1 MFQQRVVSD
10 DFLGKWQQ
18 TTNVMAG
25 IFDVPAGLIM
35 RVGAE
40 QIEVL
45 VSSHTPGNPY
55 EAYEKANLN
64 TGLYCETVMATRSL
78 LHVPHALEDEHWKDN
93 PDVALN
99 MISYLGVPL
108 LWPDDEV
115 FGTICVLDSKK
126 RSYQQRYVDLLWEIK
141 KAIEADFK
149 VMEQQQKLTSS
160 NVDLLDANRA
170 LSVSNGELK
179 AALDK
184 IGAMQAELLRAEKM
198 SALGNLVAGVAH
210 ELNTP
215 IGNGLLVASTLK
227 SNVGTIAKELATGVT
242 RKHMDDFIGGVD
254 QGADI
259 LLHCLGRAAELVDS
273 FKQVAVD
280 QSSRRRRQFDL
291 RKTFGEILATVG
303 TAIRQSGHQVLCE
316 VEGDITMDSYPG
328 ALEQALLNLIN
339 NALVHAFPDGEQGQ
353 IRIAACRH
361 ADDCV
366 EISVADDGIGIP
378 QANLVRVFEP
388 FFTTRLGQGG
398 SGLGLHVVYNQ
409 VTTALCGS
417 VQVVSE
423 PSQGACFTLRVPRV
437 APASPSPA

>member
-1 MFQQRVVSD
+1 MIEQRVVSD

-18 TTNVMAG
+18 TTNVMADV
-25 IFDVPAGLIM
+25 FDVPAGLIM
-35 RVGAE
+35 RVRPQ

-78 LHVPHALEDEHWKDN
+78 LHVPDALEDEHWKDN

-108 LWPDDEV
+108 LWPNDEV

-126 RSYQQRYVDLLWEIK
+126 RNYQQRYVDLLWEIK
-141 KAIEADFK
+141 RAIEADFQ
-149 VMEQQQKLTSS
+149 VIEQQQELLVS
-160 NVDLLDANRA
+160 NASLLDANQA
-170 LSVSNGELK
+170 LLRSNADLK

-184 IGAMQAELLRAEKM
+184 IVAMQGELLRAEKM
-198 SALGNLVAGVAH
+198 SALGSLVAGISH

-215 IGNGLLVASTLK
+215 IGNGLMLASTLK
-227 SNVGTIAKELATGVT
+227 SNAVTIAKELETGVT
-242 RKHMDDFIGGVD
+242 RKHMQDFIGGVD

-259 LLHCLGRAAELVDS
+259 LLHSLGRAADLVAS

-280 QSSRRRRQFDL
+280 QSSMRRREFDV
-291 RKTFGEILATVG
+291 RKTFKDILATLG
-303 TAIRQSGHQVLCE
+303 PAIRKSGHQVVCD
-316 VEGDITMDSYPG
+316 VEEGVVMDSYPG
-328 ALEQALLNLIN
+328 PLEQILVNLVN
-339 NALVHAFPDGEQGQ
+339 NALVHAFPEGGRGHVS
-353 IRIAACRH
+353 ITARKL
-361 ADDCV
+361 ADDRIEV
-366 EISVADDGIGIP
+366 SVADDGVGIP
-378 QANLVRVFEP
+378 QANIARVFDP

-409 VTTALCGS
+409 VTSALRGD
-417 VQVVSE
+417 VQVESE
-423 PSQGACFTLRVPRV
+423 PGCGACFTLRVPRV
-437 APASPSPA
+437 APPDPPPR

>member
-1 MFQQRVVSD
+1 MVEQRVVSD

-18 TTNVMAG
+18 TTNVMADV
-25 IFDVPAGLIM
+25 FDVPAGLIM
-35 RVGAE
+35 RVRPQ

-64 TGLYCETVMATRSL
+64 TGLYCETVMATRAM
-78 LHVPHALEDEHWKDN
+78 LHVPDALEDEHWKDN

-126 RSYQQRYVDLLWEIK
+126 RNYQQRYVDLLWEIK
-141 KAIEADFK
+141 RAIEADFQ
-149 VMEQQQKLTSS
+149 VIEQQQKLMIS
-160 NVDLLDANRA
+160 NASLLDANQA
-170 LSVSNGELK
+170 LLRSNADLK

-184 IGAMQAELLRAEKM
+184 IVAMQGELLRVEKM
-198 SALGNLVAGVAH
+198 SALGSLVAGISH

-215 IGNGLLVASTLK
+215 IGNGLMLASTLK
-227 SNVGTIAKELATGVT
+227 SNAVTIAKELETGVT
-242 RKHMDDFIGGVD
+242 RKHMQDFISGVD

-259 LLHCLGRAAELVDS
+259 LLHSLGRAADLVAS

-280 QSSRRRRQFDL
+280 QSSMRRREFDL
-291 RKTFGEILATVG
+291 RKTFKDILATLG
-303 TAIRQSGHQVLCE
+303 PAIRKSGHQVVCD
-316 VEGDITMDSYPG
+316 VEEGVVMDSYPG
-328 ALEQALLNLIN
+328 PLEQVLVNLVN
-339 NALVHAFPDGEQGQ
+339 NALVHAFPDGGQGHVT
-353 IRIAACRH
+353 ITARRL
-361 ADDCV
+361 ADDWIEV
-366 EISVADDGIGIP
+366 SVADDGVGIP
-378 QANLVRVFEP
+378 EANIGRVFDP

-409 VTTALCGS
+409 VTSALRGH
-417 VQVVSE
+417 VQVASE
-423 PSQGACFTLRVPRV
+423 PGCGARFTLQVPRV
-437 APASPSPA
+437 APQDPPPR

>member
-1 MFQQRVVSD
+1 MLVQQRIVPD
-10 DFLGKWQQ
+10 GFLGKWQQ

-35 RVGAE
+35 RVWPE

-45 VSSHTPGNPY
+45 IASHTPGNPY
-55 EAYEKANLN
+55 EEGEKANLN

-78 LHVPHALEDEHWKDN
+78 LEVPHALEDAHWESN

-108 LWPDDEV
+108 LWPDGEV

-126 RSYQQRYVDLLWEIK
+126 RQFQQRYVELLWEIK
-141 KAIEADFK
+141 RTIEADFQII
-149 VMEQQQKLTSS
+149 MQQQKL
-160 NVDLLDANRA
+160 V
-170 LSVSNGELK
+170 VSNASLSAANQALAQSNKELK
-179 AALDK
+179 AALDQVS
-184 IGAMQAELLRAEKM
+184 AMQGELLRAEKM

-215 IGNGLLVASTLK
+215 IGNGLMAASTLK
-227 SNVGTIAKELATGVT
+227 SNAEDMARQLETGVT
-242 RKHMDDFIGGVD
+242 RKHLHDFIDGIG
-254 QGADI
+254 QGTNI

-280 QSSRRRRQFDL
+280 QSSMRRRQFDL
-291 RKTFGEILATVG
+291 QQTFAETLATLGNV
-303 TAIRQSGHQVLCE
+303 IRQSGHRVHCD
-316 VEGDITMDSYPG
+316 VPEGIVMDSYPG
-328 ALEQALLNLIN
+328 ALEQVLLNLVN
-339 NALVHAFPDGEQGQ
+339 NGLVHAFPAGTQGQ
-353 IRIAACRH
+353 IHIVARLE
-361 ADDCV
+361 ADDWV
-366 EISVADDGIGIP
+366 ELTVSDDGVGIP
-378 QANLVRVFEP
+378 PDNLTLVFDP

-417 VQVVSE
+417 VRVDSE
-423 PSQGACFTLRVPRV
+423 PGHGARFTLRIPRV
-437 APASPSPA
+437 APHEPE

>member
-149 VMEQQQKLTSS
+149 VMEQQRKLISS
-160 NVDLLDANRA
+160 NADLLSANQA
-170 LSVSNGELK
+170 LSLSNGELK
-179 AALDK
+179 TALDK
-184 IGAMQAELLRAEKM
+184 IGAMQGELLRAEKM

-227 SNVGTIAKELATGVT
+227 SNVGAMAKELAAGVT

-280 QSSRRRRQFDL
+280 QSSKRRRQFDL

-303 TAIRQSGHQVLCE
+303 ALIRQSGHQVLCE
-316 VEGDITMDSYPG
+316 VDGDIAMDSYPG
-328 ALEQALLNLIN
+328 ALEQVLLNLIN
-339 NALVHAFPDGEQGQ
+339 NALVHAFPDGAPGQ
-353 IRIAACRH
+353 IRVAACLH
-361 ADDCV
+361 ADDVV
-366 EISVADDGIGIP
+366 EISVVDDGIGIP

-423 PSQGACFTLRVPRV
+423 PGHGACFTLRVPRV
-437 APASPSPA
+437 APPSLSAA

>member
-1 MFQQRVVSD
+1 MVEQRIVSD

-18 TTNVMAG
+18 TTNVMADV
-25 IFDVPAGLIM
+25 FDVPAGLIM
-35 RVGAE
+35 RVRPQ

-78 LHVPHALEDEHWKDN
+78 LHVPDALEDEHWKNN

-126 RSYQQRYVDLLWEIK
+126 RNYQQRYVDLLWEIK
-141 KAIEADFK
+141 RAIEADFQ
-149 VMEQQQKLTSS
+149 VIEQQQKLMIS
-160 NVDLLDANRA
+160 NASLLDANQA
-170 LSVSNGELK
+170 LLRSNADLK

-184 IGAMQAELLRAEKM
+184 IVAMQGELLRAEKM
-198 SALGNLVAGVAH
+198 SALGSLVAGISH

-215 IGNGLLVASTLK
+215 IGNGLMLASTLK
-227 SNVGTIAKELATGVT
+227 SNAVTIAKELEAGVT
-242 RKHMDDFIGGVD
+242 RKHMQDFISGVD

-259 LLHCLGRAAELVDS
+259 LLHSLGRAADLVAS

-280 QSSRRRRQFDL
+280 QSSMRRREFDL
-291 RKTFGEILATVG
+291 RKTFKDILATLG
-303 TAIRQSGHQVLCE
+303 PAIRKSGHE
-316 VEGDITMDSYPG
+316 VVCDVEEGVVMDSYPG
-328 ALEQALLNLIN
+328 PLEQVLVNLVN
-339 NALVHAFPDGEQGQ
+339 NALVHAFPEGGQGHVT
-353 IRIAACRH
+353 ITARRL
-361 ADDCV
+361 ADDRIEV
-366 EISVADDGIGIP
+366 SVADDGVGIP
-378 QANLVRVFEP
+378 EANIARVFDP

-409 VTTALCGS
+409 VTSALRGD
-417 VQVVSE
+417 VQVESA
-423 PSQGACFTLRVPRV
+423 PGCGARFTLRVPRV
-437 APASPSPA
+437 APLDPASH

>member
-1 MFQQRVVSD
+1 
-10 DFLGKWQQ
+10 
-18 TTNVMAG
+18 MADV
-25 IFDVPAGLIM
+25 FDVPAGLIM
-35 RVGAE
+35 RVRPQ

-78 LHVPHALEDEHWKDN
+78 LHVPDALEDEHWKNN

-126 RSYQQRYVDLLWEIK
+126 RNYQQRYVDLLWEIK
-141 KAIEADFK
+141 RAIEADFQ
-149 VMEQQQKLTSS
+149 VIEQQQKLMIS
-160 NVDLLDANRA
+160 NASLLDANQA
-170 LSVSNGELK
+170 LLRSNADLK

-184 IGAMQAELLRAEKM
+184 IVAMQGELLRAEKM
-198 SALGNLVAGVAH
+198 SALGSLVAGISH

-215 IGNGLLVASTLK
+215 IGNGLMLASTLK
-227 SNVGTIAKELATGVT
+227 SNAVTIAKELEAGVT
-242 RKHMDDFIGGVD
+242 RKHMQDFISGVD

-259 LLHCLGRAAELVDS
+259 LLHSLGRAADLVAS

-280 QSSRRRRQFDL
+280 QSSMRRREFDL
-291 RKTFGEILATVG
+291 RKTFKDILATLG
-303 TAIRQSGHQVLCE
+303 PAIRKSGHE
-316 VEGDITMDSYPG
+316 VVCDVEEGVVMDSYPG
-328 ALEQALLNLIN
+328 PLEQVLVNLVN
-339 NALVHAFPDGEQGQ
+339 NALVHAFPEGGQGHVT
-353 IRIAACRH
+353 ITARRL
-361 ADDCV
+361 ADDRIEV
-366 EISVADDGIGIP
+366 SVADDGVGIP
-378 QANLVRVFEP
+378 EANIARVFDP

-409 VTTALCGS
+409 VTSALRGD
-417 VQVVSE
+417 VQVESA
-423 PSQGACFTLRVPRV
+423 PGCGARFTLRVPRV
-437 APASPSPA
+437 APLDPASH

>member
-1 MFQQRVVSD
+1 MSD

-18 TTNVMAG
+18 TTNVMADV
-25 IFDVPAGLIM
+25 FDVPAGLIM
-35 RVGAE
+35 RVRPQ

-78 LHVPHALEDEHWKDN
+78 LHVPDALEDEHWKNN

-126 RSYQQRYVDLLWEIK
+126 RNYQQRYVDLLWEIK
-141 KAIEADFK
+141 RAIEADFQ
-149 VMEQQQKLTSS
+149 VIEQQQKLMIS
-160 NVDLLDANRA
+160 NASLLDANQA
-170 LSVSNGELK
+170 LLRSNADLK

-184 IGAMQAELLRAEKM
+184 IVAMQGELLRAEKM
-198 SALGNLVAGVAH
+198 SALGSLVAGISH

-215 IGNGLLVASTLK
+215 IGNGLMLASTLK
-227 SNVGTIAKELATGVT
+227 SNAVTIAKELEAGVT
-242 RKHMDDFIGGVD
+242 RKHMQDFISGVD

-259 LLHCLGRAAELVDS
+259 LLHSLGRAADLVAS

-280 QSSRRRRQFDL
+280 QSSMRRREFDL
-291 RKTFGEILATVG
+291 RKTFKDILATLG
-303 TAIRQSGHQVLCE
+303 PAIRKSGHE
-316 VEGDITMDSYPG
+316 VVCDVEEGVVMDSYPG
-328 ALEQALLNLIN
+328 PLEQVLVNLVN
-339 NALVHAFPDGEQGQ
+339 NALVHAFPEGGQGHVT
-353 IRIAACRH
+353 ITARRL
-361 ADDCV
+361 ADDRIEV
-366 EISVADDGIGIP
+366 SVADDGVGIP
-378 QANLVRVFEP
+378 EANIARVFDP

-409 VTTALCGS
+409 VTSALRGD
-417 VQVVSE
+417 VQVESA
-423 PSQGACFTLRVPRV
+423 PGCGARFTLRVPRV
-437 APASPSPA
+437 APLDPASH